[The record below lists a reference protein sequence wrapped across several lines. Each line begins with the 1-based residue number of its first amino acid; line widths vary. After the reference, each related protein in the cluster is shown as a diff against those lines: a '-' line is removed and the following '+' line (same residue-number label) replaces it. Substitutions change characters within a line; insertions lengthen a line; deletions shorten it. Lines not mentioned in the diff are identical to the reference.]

1 MRKLLALPLLLAL
14 AACETPPPSAFV
26 GGSSAAEGEPVG
38 NNTVGEACTQQRHRD
53 RSADIYCGTWQQP
66 SARLRPATEGGDL
79 QTLAT
84 SGPWRAGLDS
94 RFACGAPRSTNVLG
108 GAPALLMECTRRAG
122 GWPYVALVVSV
133 GSENWLADGVLPALP
148 AMERAI
154 GQATGRLRAEA
165 GTAAPASG
173 AEALV
178 ADRLAARAFGSN
190 DIGTYEALMQAGIRA
205 NQAENAAAAET
216 AYRAALGVQ
225 ERALGKDNPALA
237 NTLALLSLQLS
248 NQGRYPAAEE
258 ALTRAEALSRRPGA
272 EEGMSARIAHYRAL
286 HMLNLDR
293 NAEALAL
300 LDEAAADYAKMLPQ
314 SVLNARPAP
323 RTLADSFAGGE
334 LLTSPATRSALLG
347 LVEVR
352 RYRSIA
358 LRALGQEAEADA
370 ALRSAATLARANR
383 VALPVVS
390 ARLTRSVAMAD
401 AQRGESAGAAT
412 GLSQAAAA
420 FARGVPGTR
429 PVARTYLLRAQQLS
443 RLDRPAQVI
452 EACRSAIAV
461 LTLLRSGVE
470 AELLEPC
477 LAAFAEAA
485 RRSPGEAQALL
496 AEMFSAA
503 QLAQSGLTSR
513 QIDQAT
519 VRLADGARNPSAGEA
534 IRRYQDAQNALGD
547 LLRERDELV
556 AEGNARGAAAD
567 AVDRRIAAARTT
579 LAEAD
584 DALQAAA
591 PRYGQLVQQATSAAD
606 VMAALRPGEAFA
618 SVVLTGSGG
627 WSFALR
633 DGRIAT
639 APVRGGEARVAELVR
654 RVRAGI
660 ERTGPGL
667 PRFDAAAAAELYTLT
682 LGDLD
687 ASLEGATA
695 LTVAPSGPLL
705 ALPFEV
711 LLTGPA
717 DPNRLSA
724 APFLVRRFAISHVP
738 AAANFVGLRRLEPS
752 RASRPWFGFGDFRA
766 PSRAQAARSFP
777 ADSCADSATL
787 FANLPPLPSATR
799 ELDAARQ
806 LLEAGQRDR
815 LLGLEFTADS
825 VRRAPLR
832 DYRVLHFATHAVLP
846 SEIACQPEP
855 AILASTPPAA
865 PDAAPA
871 LLTASAIANL
881 DLDSDLV
888 ILSACNSGGPAGTT
902 AGESLSGLA
911 RAFFY
916 AGARSLLVT
925 HWAVDDRMA
934 AYLVVKTL
942 AEMRGGRGPA
952 AALQAAQLS
961 ILDDAGKGLPEEAAH
976 PFFWAPFAV
985 IGEGGPVR
993 PVPVAAASR
1002 L

>member
-1 MRKLLALPLLLAL
+1 MRAAAALLLL
-14 AACETPPPSAFV
+14 VLGACNAPPPSAFV
-26 GGSSAAEGEPVG
+26 GGGGAEGEPVG
-38 NNTVGEACTQQRHRD
+38 NNTVGEACTQQRHAD
-53 RSADIYCGTWQQP
+53 RSADIYCGSWQQP
-66 SARLRPATEGGDL
+66 SGRVRPAGAGGAAEM
-79 QTLAT
+79 QALAT

-94 RFACGAPRSTNVLG
+94 RFACGAPRGTTILG
-108 GAPALLMECTRRAG
+108 DAPALLMECTRRAG
-122 GWPYVALVVSV
+122 GWPYVALVASV
-133 GSENWLADGVLPALP
+133 GGTAWLADGVLPALP

-154 GQATGRLRAEA
+154 GQATGRLRAEGA
-165 GTAAPASG
+165 AAPASG
-173 AEALV
+173 AEALM
-178 ADRLAARAFGSN
+178 AERLAARAFGSN
-190 DIGTYEALMQAGIRA
+190 DIGTYEALMQAGTRA

-225 ERALGKDNPALA
+225 ERALGKDDPALA

-258 ALTRAEALSRRPGA
+258 ALDRADALARRPGA
-272 EEGMSARIAHYRAL
+272 EEGLTARIAHYRAL
-286 HMLNLDR
+286 HLLNLDR
-293 NAEALAL
+293 NADALVL
-300 LDEAAADYAKMLPQ
+300 LDQAAADYARLLPPAMLA
-314 SVLNARPAP
+314 ARPAP
-323 RTLADSFAGGE
+323 RTLADTFSGGE
-334 LLTSPATRSALLG
+334 MLASPQTRSALLG

-358 LRALGQEAEADA
+358 LRGLDRVPEADE

-383 VALPVVS
+383 VALPLVS
-390 ARLTRSVAMAD
+390 ARISRAVAMAD
-401 AQRGESAGAAT
+401 AQRGDSAEAAT
-412 GLSQAAAA
+412 ALSQAAAA
-420 FARGVPGTR
+420 FARGMPGTR
-429 PVARTYLLRAQQLS
+429 PVARTQLLRADMLS
-443 RLDRPAQVI
+443 RLDRPIQVI
-452 EACRSAIAV
+452 GACRSAIAV

-477 LAAFAEAA
+477 LAAYAEEA
-485 RRSPGEAQALL
+485 RRDPGASQALL
-496 AEMFSAA
+496 AEMFAAA

-519 VRLADGARNPSAGEA
+519 VRLADGARNPGAGEA

-547 LLRERDELV
+547 LLRERDEI
-556 AEGNARGAAAD
+556 AAGGGGRGSATEAL
-567 AVDRRIAAARTT
+567 DRRIADARTA

-606 VMAALRPGEAFA
+606 VLAALRPGEAFA
-618 SVVLTGSGG
+618 SVVLTGRSG
-627 WSFALR
+627 WTFVLR
-633 DGRIAT
+633 EGRIAA
-639 APVRGGEARVAELVR
+639 APVPGGEARIGGLVR
-654 RVRAGI
+654 RVRASI

-667 PRFDAAAAAELYTLT
+667 PRFDTTAAAELYSAT
-682 LGDLD
+682 LGALGP
-687 ASLEGATA
+687 ALEGATA
-695 LTVAPSGPLL
+695 LSVAPSGPLL

-717 DPNRLSA
+717 DPDRLSA
-724 APFLVRRFAISHVP
+724 APFLARRFAIAHVP
-738 AAANFVGLRRLEPS
+738 AAANFVGLRRLEGS
-752 RASRPWFGFGDFRA
+752 RATRPWFGFGDFRP

-777 ADSCADSATL
+777 ADSCAESATL

-799 ELDAARQ
+799 ELEAARQ
-806 LLEAGQRDR
+806 LLQAGPQDR
-815 LLGLEFTADS
+815 LLGPAFTADA
-825 VRRAPLR
+825 VRRAALR

-855 AILASTPPAA
+855 AILASTPPNA

-871 LLTASAIANL
+871 LLTASAIVNL
-881 DLDSDLV
+881 DLDADLV
-888 ILSACNSGGPAGTT
+888 ILSACNSGGPAGST

-934 AYLVVKTL
+934 AYLVAKTL
-942 AEMRGGRGPA
+942 GEMRGGRGPSQ
-952 AALQAAQLS
+952 ALQAAQLS
-961 ILDDAGKGLPEEAAH
+961 ILNDAGRGLPEQAAH

-985 IGEGGPVR
+985 IGEGGAVR
-993 PVPVAAASR
+993 PVSVADASR